1 MRHAVI
7 AFIDA
12 RTIRAIGKHSR
23 YADALRDVPR
33 DLLSFWRKTAPAG
46 FPGTPVPARFYAR
59 ALEAL
64 LMFFD
69 CASRSAWPCGLPSRA
84 ADSVWHAW
92 MQMDHDNLNRFC
104 RRHFG
109 RTIPHVESG
118 DMDGRMGNALGA
130 CLVEAR
136 KRDFQRPAAPSLP
149 RLFTI
154 DRELR
159 MPLGFGYT
167 IEHGMVAW
175 STLDEAGLPHGPIHY
190 PDHLSPNGLFDAG
203 LISESEYDL
212 GSVLAARYRERPADQ
227 SGGACAASVPDT
239 GAGHA
244 AACTDSSSAG
254 DTGAAGDGGS
264 CGASCGGGCG
274 GGD

>member
-12 RTIRAIGKHSR
+12 RTIRAIGKRSP

-33 DLLSFWRKTAPAG
+33 GLLSFCRKTAPAE
-46 FPGTPVPARFYAR
+46 FPGIPAPARFYAR
-59 ALEAL
+59 SLEAL

-69 CASRSAWPCGLPSRA
+69 CASRSERPCGLPSRA
-84 ADSVWHAW
+84 ADSIWHAW
-92 MQMDHDNLNRFC
+92 MQMDHDNLDRFC

-109 RTIPHVESG
+109 RMIPHVESG
-118 DMDGRMGNALGA
+118 DMGGQMGNALGA

-149 RLFTI
+149 RLFTL

-159 MPLGFGYT
+159 IPLGFGYT
-167 IEHGMVAW
+167 IEQGLVTW
-175 STLDEAGLPHGPIHY
+175 SALDEAGLPHGPTRY
-190 PDHLSPNGLFDAG
+190 PDHLSPYGLFDAG

-212 GSVLAARYRERPADQ
+212 GSVLAARYRQRPAGQ
-227 SGGACAASVPDT
+227 SGGACAAIVPDT
-239 GAGHA
+239 GTGHA
-244 AACTDSSSAG
+244 AACTDSAG
-254 DTGAAGDGGS
+254 DAGAGDGGS